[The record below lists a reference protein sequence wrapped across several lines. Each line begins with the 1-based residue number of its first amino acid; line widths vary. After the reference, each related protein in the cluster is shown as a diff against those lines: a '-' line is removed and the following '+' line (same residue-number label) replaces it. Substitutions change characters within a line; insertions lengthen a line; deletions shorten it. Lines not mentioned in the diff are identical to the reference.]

1 MSKRPAR
8 PVYDREYV
16 ESISLAVYRSG
27 FTQEEIE
34 KIESDPKRGPK
45 WFEAN
50 ARAYDRLTRKYLDA
64 INAIGL
70 KQRAVKEDAS

>member
-1 MSKRPAR
+1 MTKRPAR
-8 PVYDREYV
+8 PVYDREYI

-45 WFEAN
+45 WFEGN

-70 KQRAVKEDAS
+70 QQRAVKEGV